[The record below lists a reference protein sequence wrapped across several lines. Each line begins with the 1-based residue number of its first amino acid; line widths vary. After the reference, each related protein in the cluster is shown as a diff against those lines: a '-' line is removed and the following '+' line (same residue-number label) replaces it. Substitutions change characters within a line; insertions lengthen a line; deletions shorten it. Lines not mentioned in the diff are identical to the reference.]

1 MKESMKN
8 KETEDSERV
17 LKLQN
22 LQADTLSILKRLKSL
37 EKIDVSKMSMSLS
50 SVSKELNNLI
60 IKEITG
66 DLEDD

>member
-1 MKESMKN
+1 MKN